1 MSMMEDK
8 EEKAKYKNH
17 KNLLCPQEWLK
28 YAPKKPKYSAGV
40 GVKRRFGDCI
50 WSKSGEERFEQAKVM
65 WRSTVD
71 DERKWDWLLMGWEKY
86 ASKNGLFCHFKLRE
100 SLSGQEN
107 IGSSNE
113 EEGGGQE
120 EVELVL
126 EGDDDYEVGR
136 DDKWKTTDTVE
147 LPVAISGDN
156 APTDQQDALQ
166 GLEEEFQQA
175 ESQSNEDEE
184 EEAAEEEEEEEE
196 KKEEEKS
203 NIGSQGCAAARGR
216 QPKMSYSTYDCSI
229 RLF

>member
-1 MSMMEDK
+1 MSTEAV
-8 EEKAKYKNH
+8 EV
-17 KNLLCPQEWLK
+17 CT
-28 YAPKKPKYSAGV
+28 KKPKYSAGV

-50 WSKSGEERFEQAKVM
+50 WSKSGEERFKQAEVM
-65 WRSTVD
+65 WRSTVN
-71 DERKWDWLLMGWEKY
+71 DERKWDWLLVGWEEY

-136 DDKWKTTDTVE
+136 DDEWKTTETEE
-147 LPVAISGDN
+147 LPGAISGDN
-156 APTDQQDALQ
+156 AQTLQ
-166 GLEEEFQQA
+166 GGLAGEFQQA

-184 EEAAEEEEEEEE
+184 EEGEEEEEEE
-196 KKEEEKS
+196 
-203 NIGSQGCAAARGR
+203 
-216 QPKMSYSTYDCSI
+216 
-229 RLF
+229 